1 MNNLWKQV
9 ISRVAQPVDVLFL
22 AVVKDTNREETDL
35 TDDDQD
41 QFEEAIQK
49 EPEVIR
55 LKSYTNRKLT
65 RAKSMVQ
72 SGIFLIEN
80 IESLEKYLDTDAWIA
95 VKSLLKLYKDK
106 FVGKL
111 CLEPAEK
118 IAYNVKYVSIF
129 FILNAKIF
137 QLITKNI

>member
-95 VKSLLKLYKDK
+95 VKSLVKLYKDK
-106 FVGKL
+106 FVCKL
-111 CLEPAEK
+111 
-118 IAYNVKYVSIF
+118 
-129 FILNAKIF
+129 
-137 QLITKNI
+137 

>member
-95 VKSLLKLYKDK
+95 VKSL
-106 FVGKL
+106 
-111 CLEPAEK
+111 
-118 IAYNVKYVSIF
+118 
-129 FILNAKIF
+129 
-137 QLITKNI
+137 

>member
-55 LKSYTNRKLT
+55 LKSYTHSKLT